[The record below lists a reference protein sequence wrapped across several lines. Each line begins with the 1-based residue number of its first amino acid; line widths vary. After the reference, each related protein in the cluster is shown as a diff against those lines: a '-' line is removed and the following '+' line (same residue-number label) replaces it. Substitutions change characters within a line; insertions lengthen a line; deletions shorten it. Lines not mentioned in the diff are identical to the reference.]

1 MANLRLKNNVTM
13 KALSKILNVSE
24 VTLRNVE
31 RGNITPAYHYYFL
44 YCRHFE
50 VDSYTYLNYF
60 SLPTKTFHEKI
71 DALKAFYGLSSYREV
86 CNLIGLH
93 KDAISEV
100 NFKRRDADKVIKL
113 LDMKIEEFKKRYGN

>member
-1 MANLRLKNNVTM
+1 M

-24 VTLRNVE
+24 VTLRSVE
-31 RGNITPAYHYYFL
+31 RGDNPSPFHYYFL

-50 VDSYTYLNYF
+50 VDSYIYLNYF
-60 SLPTKTFHEKI
+60 SLPTKTFNEKI
-71 DALKAFYGLSSYREV
+71 DALKAFYGLSNYREISE
-86 CNLIGLH
+86 LIGLH

-113 LDMKIEEFKKRYGN
+113 LDMKIEEFKKRYGNY